1 MVVAVASFL
10 AFVPAPALWSTEAL
24 RLPPLYIAGAWT
36 ALVVGTVL
44 IAVYAWRI
52 AEEGRRMSR
61 ALAATQLAL
70 EREQRLS
77 HLDGLATAA
86 AHDLGTPLSTI
97 ASVAGEMLE
106 DVPSGSK
113 AAEDARLLRDQARR
127 CRDILAQFTREAPVR
142 AAVGAADVPLSLML
156 ERLCAEQEE
165 RPVDVRLRTSI
176 ARGAGEPA
184 FPPAG
189 EVRNG
194 LANLLDNAVTYAR
207 SQVNVSLRV
216 HQQLTEIRIAD
227 DGPGFPADIL
237 QHMGEPFVSTRG
249 DGATHGL
256 GLFIACTF
264 LTRAGAELS
273 FTNEDHGAT
282 VTVAW
287 PSSCFEGNG

>member
-1 MVVAVASFL
+1 
-10 AFVPAPALWSTEAL
+10 
-24 RLPPLYIAGAWT
+24 
-36 ALVVGTVL
+36 
-44 IAVYAWRI
+44 
-52 AEEGRRMSR
+52 
-61 ALAATQLAL
+61 
-70 EREQRLS
+70 
-77 HLDGLATAA
+77 
-86 AHDLGTPLSTI
+86 
-97 ASVAGEMLE
+97 
-106 DVPSGSK
+106 
-113 AAEDARLLRDQARR
+113 
-127 CRDILAQFTREAPVR
+127 
-142 AAVGAADVPLSLML
+142 
-156 ERLCAEQEE
+156 
-165 RPVDVRLRTSI
+165 
-176 ARGAGEPA
+176 
-184 FPPAG
+184 
-189 EVRNG
+189 VRNG